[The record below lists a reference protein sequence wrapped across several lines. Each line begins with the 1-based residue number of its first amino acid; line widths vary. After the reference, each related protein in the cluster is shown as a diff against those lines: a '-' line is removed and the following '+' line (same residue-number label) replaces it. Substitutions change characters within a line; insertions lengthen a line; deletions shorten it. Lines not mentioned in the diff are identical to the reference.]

1 MDVWSA
7 SRSAYYEVI
16 LEWASIEA
24 WKALTSPACFPNVS
38 YGLSRLLRKAN
49 EFEQFQVLLTPPGIN
64 SIALSIALS
73 VTKDRRYISILSSSR
88 WSRQFLGTAAA
99 VCPSPPAQAS
109 CSYFF
114 KGALFSFLLRHL
126 LMSVFAF
133 S

>member
-1 MDVWSA
+1 MSSETCNA

-16 LEWASIEA
+16 LEWSSIEA

-64 SIALSIALS
+64 SIALSIAL
-73 VTKDRRYISILSSSR
+73 
-88 WSRQFLGTAAA
+88 GTAAA

-109 CSYFF
+109 CSF